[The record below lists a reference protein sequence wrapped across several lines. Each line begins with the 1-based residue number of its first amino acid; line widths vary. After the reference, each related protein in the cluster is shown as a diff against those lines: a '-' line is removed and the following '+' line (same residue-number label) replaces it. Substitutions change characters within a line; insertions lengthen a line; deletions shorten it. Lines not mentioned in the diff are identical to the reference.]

1 MALVQAVVLGAE
13 QVGDPPT
20 RHWGELQGLKEGLVA
35 GVVLGRRCLLCSSLL
50 CCSLLG
56 GSIQETLLG
65 KAHAC
70 IDGSLIGK
78 RCWKRGNDMGEQW
91 QRGGGRERRKMLR
104 WERVSQTNVCLSVII
119 SGKASWFFV
128 NTILVEVTDS

>member
-20 RHWGELQGLKEGLVA
+20 RHWGELRGLKEGLVA

-50 CCSLLG
+50 CCSLLRSVVLG
-56 GSIQETLLG
+56 GSIQQTLLG

-70 IDGSLIGK
+70 NDGSSIGK

-91 QRGGGRERRKMLR
+91 
-104 WERVSQTNVCLSVII
+104 
-119 SGKASWFFV
+119 
-128 NTILVEVTDS
+128 

>member
-35 GVVLGRRCLLCSSLL
+35 GVVLGRRCLLCCSLL
-50 CCSLLG
+50 GSVVLG
-56 GSIQETLLG
+56 GSIQQTLLG
-65 KAHAC
+65 ETHAC

-78 RCWKRGNDMGEQW
+78 RCWKRGNDMGGRKWRREG
-91 QRGGGRERRKMLR
+91 GGGRERR
-104 WERVSQTNVCLSVII
+104 
-119 SGKASWFFV
+119 
-128 NTILVEVTDS
+128 